1 VDCRAFHA
9 LGFRDLQKIEEIK
22 KIALKAMFSDDEF
35 MELLVLKGGNAMD
48 IIHKISSRA
57 SIDLDFSIKDDFED
71 LSIIE
76 KKTVKLIKDN
86 FAEEGYI
93 AYDIYFKK
101 RPQDTSDNL
110 KSFWGGYEITFKIIE
125 KNKYHNLFKTSDID
139 SIRRNS
145 IVIGPKQKKIFKIDI
160 SKYEY
165 CSNKKKYDLD
175 GYTIYC
181 YSPEMILFEKLRAI
195 CQQTEEYSR
204 KFKTTR
210 TPRARDFI
218 DIFTIMDSQFI
229 DIESKE
235 NILMIK
241 EMFKVKKVPLS
252 LLKKLRKD
260 FEFHL
265 IDFPSV
271 KDTVKPDY
279 DLKDFE
285 YYFEYVLDVFE
296 NINI

>member
-1 VDCRAFHA
+1 M
-9 LGFRDLQKIEEIK
+9 DLQKIEEIK

-35 MELLVLKGGNAMD
+35 MDVLVLKGGNAMD
-48 IIHKISSRA
+48 IIHKISYRA
-57 SIDLDFSIKDDFED
+57 SIDLDFSIKNDFED

-76 KKTVKLIKDN
+76 RKVVKLIGNN

-93 AYDIYFKK
+93 AYDINFKK
-101 RPQDTSDNL
+101 KPQDISDNL

-125 KNKYHNLFKTSDID
+125 KNKYYNLSKTSDIN

-165 CSNKKKYDLD
+165 CSNKKEYDLD

-181 YSPEMILFEKLRAI
+181 YSLEMILFEKLRAI

-218 DIFTIMDSQFI
+218 DIFTIMKSQSI

-235 NILMIK
+235 NILMVK

-252 LLKKLRKD
+252 LLKNLRKD

-285 YYFEYVLDVFE
+285 YYFEYVLDIFE